1 MITEAPAR
9 WDRVV
14 DVVVVG
20 SGGAGLTAATLAHDG
35 GAEVLVVE
43 KADLIGGTTGV
54 SGGMPWVPLNRHMA
68 EVGVEDSRE
77 DALAYLRRLTLG
89 REPDP
94 ELVEAFVDNA
104 ADALAYLEAKTPLRM
119 TVPPTFSDYFADL
132 PGGKPRG
139 RSLEPEP
146 FDARAELGEW
156 AARLRTSPHLPRL
169 TMAEGAKFLT
179 GTDLPDLNLV
189 AEREA
194 NDVRVLGPAL
204 VAALFKGLL
213 DRGVEVVTRC
223 AARDLVVLEGEV
235 AGLRVEIGGGDEG
248 GGGGDGNGASDAGN
262 SGPAPR
268 TELIG
273 ARRGVVLASGGFEWN
288 REMVRAFIGQDIE
301 PLSPPH
307 NVGDGHRMAMAV
319 GARLANMGAFWGQ
332 PAILDPEVTFEGRPL
347 FQMGTARSNPG
358 SILINKHG
366 RRFANEGVAYQ
377 DLPKVFGTFD
387 PVAVDYPNEAPV
399 WLVFDQRVK
408 DTMVILPT
416 VLPGQPAPDWIR
428 RADTVRGLA
437 AELGVDPDALEDT
450 VARYNENAARGR
462 DPDFHR
468 GTTWFE
474 GFMTGGP
481 RPEQCLRPLDTPP
494 YYAVELHNGALGTCG
509 GPLIDRDGR
518 VRTWDGGVVPGL
530 YAAGN
535 AAANVFGPAYPGGG
549 ATIGPAL
556 TFGYLAGRHV
566 ATRPPR
572 AL

>member
-1 MITEAPAR
+1 MEGEVRLMITEAPAR
-9 WDRVV
+9 WDRVA

-20 SGGAGLTAATLAHDG
+20 SGAAGLAAATFAHDG
-35 GAEVLVVE
+35 GADVLVVE
-43 KADLIGGTTGV
+43 KAELIGGTTGV

-68 EVGVEDSRE
+68 EVGVEDSRAE
-77 DALAYLRRLTLG
+77 ALTYLRRLTLG

-94 ELVEAFVDNA
+94 DLLEAYVDNA
-104 ADALAYLEAKTPLRM
+104 ADVLAHLEAKTPLRM
-119 TVPPTFSDYFADL
+119 TAPPMFSDYFADL

-139 RSLEPEP
+139 RSIEPEP
-146 FDARAELGEW
+146 FDARTALGDW
-156 AARLRTSPHLPRL
+156 APRVRTSPHLPWL
-169 TMAEGAKFLT
+169 TMEEGAKFLT
-179 GTDLPDLNLV
+179 GAGLPDLDL
-189 AEREA
+189 AARREA
-194 NDVRVLGPAL
+194 DDVRVLGPAL
-204 VAALFKGLL
+204 VAALFRGLL
-213 DRGVEVVTRC
+213 DRGVAVLTGC
-223 AARDLVVLEGEV
+223 AVRDLVVVDGQAV
-235 AGLRVEIGGGDEG
+235 GLRTD
-248 GGGGDGNGASDAGN
+248 GDGGE
-262 SGPAPR
+262 
-268 TELIG
+268 ELVA

-307 NVGDGHRMAMAV
+307 NVGDGHRMAMEV

-332 PAILDPEVTFEGRPL
+332 PALLEPGATFEGRPM

-358 SILINKHG
+358 SILVNKHG

-387 PVAVDYPNEAPV
+387 PVAIDYPNEAPV

-416 VLPGQPAPDWIR
+416 VLPGQPAPEWIL
-428 RADTVRGLA
+428 RADSVRELA
-437 AELGVDPDALEDT
+437 AAIDVDPDSLDDT
-450 VARYNENAARGR
+450 VARYNTQAADGG
-462 DPDFHR
+462 DPDFGR

-481 RPEQCLRPLDTPP
+481 RPEHCVVPLRTPP
-494 YYAVELHNGALGTCG
+494 FYAVQLHNGTLGTCG
-509 GPLIDRDGR
+509 GPLIDRHGR
-518 VRTWDGGVVPGL
+518 VRTWGDDDRVVPGL

-556 TFGYLAGRHV
+556 TFGALAGRHA
-566 ATRPPR
+566 ATHDPAKLRSGV
-572 AL
+572 

>member
-1 MITEAPAR
+1 MEGEVRLMITEAPAR

-20 SGGAGLTAATLAHDG
+20 SGAAGLAAATFAHDG
-35 GAEVLVVE
+35 GADVLVVE
-43 KADLIGGTTGV
+43 KAELVGGTTGV

-68 EVGVEDSRE
+68 EVGVEDSRDE
-77 DALAYLRRLTLG
+77 ALTYLRRLTLG

-94 ELVEAFVDNA
+94 DLLEAYVDNT
-104 ADALAYLEAKTPLRM
+104 ADVLAHLEAKTPLRM
-119 TVPPTFSDYFADL
+119 TAPPMFSDYFADL

-139 RSLEPEP
+139 RSVEPEP
-146 FDARAELGEW
+146 FDTRTALGDW
-156 AARLRTSPHLPRL
+156 APRLRTSPHLPWL
-169 TMAEGAKFLT
+169 TMEEGAKFLT
-179 GTDLPDLNLV
+179 GAGLPDLDL
-189 AEREA
+189 AARREA
-194 NDVRVLGPAL
+194 DDVRVLGPAL
-204 VAALFKGLL
+204 VAALFRGLL
-213 DRGVEVVTRC
+213 DRGVAVVTGC
-223 AARDLVVLEGEV
+223 PVRDLVVVDGEV
-235 AGLRVEIGGGDEG
+235 VGLRAEPAGADGSEGTGDELV
-248 GGGGDGNGASDAGN
+248 
-262 SGPAPR
+262 R
-268 TELIG
+268 

-307 NVGDGHRMAMAV
+307 NVGDGHRMAMEV

-332 PAILDPEVTFEGRPL
+332 PALLEPGATFEGRPM

-358 SILINKHG
+358 SILVNKHG

-377 DLPKVFGTFD
+377 DLPKVFGAFD
-387 PVAVDYPNEAPV
+387 PVAIDYPNEAPV

-416 VLPGQPAPDWIR
+416 VLPGQPAPDWIL
-428 RADTVRGLA
+428 RADSVGGLA
-437 AELGVDPDALEDT
+437 AAIDVDPDALDDT
-450 VARYNENAARGR
+450 VARYNANAQAAEGG
-462 DPDFHR
+462 DPDFGR

-481 RPEQCLRPLDTPP
+481 RPEHCVVPLRTPP
-494 YYAVELHNGALGTCG
+494 YYAVQLHNGTLGTCG

-518 VRTWDGGVVPGL
+518 VRTWNGGNGGDGGVVPGL

-556 TFGYLAGRHV
+556 TFGALAGRHA
-566 ATRPPR
+566 ATRT
-572 AL
+572 

>member
-1 MITEAPAR
+1 MEGEVRLMITEAPAR

-20 SGGAGLTAATLAHDG
+20 SGAAGLAAATFAHDG
-35 GAEVLVVE
+35 GAEVLVIE
-43 KADLIGGTTGV
+43 KAELIGGTTGV

-68 EVGVEDSRE
+68 DVGVEDSRDE
-77 DALAYLRRLTLG
+77 ALTYLRRLTLG

-94 ELVEAFVDNA
+94 DLLEAYVDNA
-104 ADALAYLEAKTPLRM
+104 ADVLAHLEAKTPLRM
-119 TVPPTFSDYFADL
+119 TAPPMFSDYFADL

-139 RSLEPEP
+139 RSVEPEP
-146 FDARAELGEW
+146 FDARTALGDW
-156 AARLRTSPHLPRL
+156 APRVRTSPHLPWL
-169 TMAEGAKFLT
+169 TMEEGAKFLT
-179 GTDLPDLNLV
+179 GAGLPDLDL
-189 AEREA
+189 AAQREA
-194 NDVRVLGPAL
+194 DDVRVLGPAL
-204 VAALFKGLL
+204 VAALFRGLL
-213 DRGVEVVTRC
+213 DRGVAVETGC
-223 AARDLVVLEGEV
+223 AVRDLVMVDGGVGEV
-235 AGLRVEIGGGDEG
+235 VGVSIEPGGLV
-248 GGGGDGNGASDAGN
+248 A
-262 SGPAPR
+262 
-268 TELIG
+268 

-307 NVGDGHRMAMAV
+307 NVGDGHRMAMEA

-332 PAILDPEVTFEGRPL
+332 PALLEPGATFEGRPM

-358 SILINKHG
+358 SILVNKHG

-387 PVAVDYPNEAPV
+387 PVAIDYPNEAPV

-416 VLPGQPAPDWIR
+416 VLPGQPAPDWIL

-437 AELGVDPDALEDT
+437 AAIDVDPEALDDT
-450 VARYNENAARGR
+450 VARYNAQAEEGG
-462 DPDFHR
+462 DPDFGR

-481 RPEQCLRPLDTPP
+481 RPEHCVVPLRNPP
-494 YYAVELHNGALGTCG
+494 YYAVQLHNGALGTCG

-518 VRTWDGGVVPGL
+518 VRTWDGAVVPGL

-556 TFGYLAGRHV
+556 TFGALAGRHA
-566 ATRPPR
+566 ATRT
-572 AL
+572 